1 MKLLIILIYFL
12 ILLTI
17 FPLEV
22 DNMEALKEQLILHE
36 GLELKPYKCTADK
49 WTIGVGRNL
58 EANPLSEDESLE
70 VLQERGITEEMA
82 MHWLERKIRVTK
94 RKLANFEWYTSQS
107 EIRRRVLIDMAFNL
121 GVSGLL
127 TFQNMIGALE
137 VGNYE
142 VAAEEMLD
150 SKWAEQV
157 GKRAERL
164 ALMMETNTDYKEW

>member
-1 MKLLIILIYFL
+1 M
-12 ILLTI
+12 
-17 FPLEV
+17 
-22 DNMEALKEQLILHE
+22 
-36 GLELKPYKCTADK
+36 ELKPYKCTADK

-58 EANPLSEDESLE
+58 EANPLSLDEVLE

-82 MHWLERKIRVTK
+82 MHWLKKKIRITK

-127 TFQNMIGALE
+127 SFQNMIGALE
-137 VGNYE
+137 VGNYQ

-150 SKWAEQV
+150 SRWAKQV
-157 GKRAERL
+157 GSRAERL
-164 ALMMETNTDYKEW
+164 ANMMETNRDFLKE

>member
-1 MKLLIILIYFL
+1 MDEKL
-12 ILLTI
+12 
-17 FPLEV
+17 
-22 DNMEALKEQLILHE
+22 KKQLILHE
-36 GLELKPYKCTADK
+36 GLKLNAYKCPADK

-58 EANPLSEDESLE
+58 EANPLTEEETLE
-70 VLQERGITEEMA
+70 VLKEVGITKEIA
-82 MHWLERKIRVTK
+82 MHWLKKEIRQVK
-94 RKLANFEWYTSQS
+94 RKLANYEWYTSQS

-127 TFQNMIGALE
+127 SFQNMIGALE

-142 VAAEEMLD
+142 IAAEEMLD

-164 ALMMETNTDYKEW
+164 ALMMKNNEDFLEVR

>member
-1 MKLLIILIYFL
+1 MQEK
-12 ILLTI
+12 
-17 FPLEV
+17 
-22 DNMEALKEQLILHE
+22 LKEQLILHE
-36 GLELKPYKCTADK
+36 GLKLNAYKCPADK

-58 EANPLSEDESLE
+58 EANPLSEEEMLE
-70 VLQERGITEEMA
+70 VLKKSGITKDMA
-82 MHWLERKIRVTK
+82 MYWLEREIRQVK
-94 RKLANFEWYTSQS
+94 RKLANYEWYTSQS

-127 TFQNMIGALE
+127 SFQNMIGALE

-150 SKWAEQV
+150 SRWAEQV

-164 ALMMETNTDYKEW
+164 SLMMETNEDVIEGVR

>member
-1 MKLLIILIYFL
+1 
-12 ILLTI
+12 
-17 FPLEV
+17 
-22 DNMEALKEQLILHE
+22 MEPLKEQLILHE
-36 GLELKPYKCTADK
+36 GLKLNAYKCPADK

-58 EANPLSEDESLE
+58 EANPLTEEEMLE
-70 VLQERGITEEMA
+70 VLKEVGITKEIA
-82 MHWLERKIRVTK
+82 MHWLKKEIRQVK
-94 RKLANFEWYTSQS
+94 RKLANYEWYTSQS

-127 TFQNMIGALE
+127 SFRNMIGALE

-164 ALMMETNTDYKEW
+164 ALMMKNNEDFLN

>member
-1 MKLLIILIYFL
+1 MDTK
-12 ILLTI
+12 
-17 FPLEV
+17 
-22 DNMEALKEQLILHE
+22 LKEQLILHE
-36 GLELKPYKCTADK
+36 GLKLNAYKCSADK

-58 EANPLSEDESLE
+58 EANPLTEEETLE
-70 VLQERGITEEMA
+70 VLKEVGITEEIA
-82 MHWLERKIRVTK
+82 MYWLKKKIRRVK
-94 RKLANFEWYTSQS
+94 RKLANYEWYTSQS

-127 TFQNMIGALE
+127 SFQNMIGALE

-164 ALMMETNTDYKEW
+164 AMMMKNNEDFLGVR